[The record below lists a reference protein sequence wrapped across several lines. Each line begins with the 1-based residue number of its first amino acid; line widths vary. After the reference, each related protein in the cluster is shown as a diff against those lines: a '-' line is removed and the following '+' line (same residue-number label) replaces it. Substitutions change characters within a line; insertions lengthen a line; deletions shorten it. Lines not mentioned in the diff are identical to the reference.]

1 MSATTQVGQ
10 SATTAPRSGS
20 VEAGDVQVGLVNAE
34 HLPGRGYTQ
43 ATRRATLP
51 AEGDTWQPGDSYQG
65 KANLEAKLDA
75 AFSNESEPTILP
87 ASCAT
92 RRGNV
97 DCPGGSRASLV
108 AANAPKVGTYSP
120 PDLRSSLHRRVR
132 EDSGAP
138 GTASAHVHQEGLSG
152 KGCHWET
159 ITTSVRDAAAG

>member
-1 MSATTQVGQ
+1 MSATNQAGQ

-51 AEGDTWQPGDSYQG
+51 AEGDNWQPGDSYQG
-65 KANLEAKLDA
+65 KTNLEAKLDA

-87 ASCAT
+87 AACAT

-120 PDLRSSLHRRVR
+120 PDLRSSLHR
-132 EDSGAP
+132 
-138 GTASAHVHQEGLSG
+138 
-152 KGCHWET
+152 
-159 ITTSVRDAAAG
+159 